1 MKPAPR
7 ASESGKVTWLH
18 HEAGENLRF
27 IRESMERG
35 TVFTGLSGRG
45 YVVGGFTALPVAW
58 LAAQQ
63 ASTDLWLGVWL
74 LELVLATC
82 VMLAFTARKARES
95 GTPLSSSITSRKLLM
110 AFVPAMLAGG
120 LLSFHLHLAG
130 ATKALPALWLTVY
143 GAAVITAGAWSI
155 RLIPLMGACFMLLGA
170 LAAFTPLNH
179 DVLLALGF
187 GGLHMGFGLWIWR
200 AHGG

>member
-1 MKPAPR
+1 MKTAPR
-7 ASESGKVTWLH
+7 APESEKVAWLH
-18 HEAGENLRF
+18 HDAGENLRF

-45 YVVGGFTALPVAW
+45 YVVGGFTALPAAW
-58 LAAQQ
+58 
-63 ASTDLWLGVWL
+63 
-74 LELVLATC
+74 
-82 VMLAFTARKARES
+82 
-95 GTPLSSSITSRKLLM
+95 
-110 AFVPAMLAGG
+110 LAGG

-170 LAAFTPLNH
+170 LAAFTPLNQ

-187 GGLHMGFGLWIWR
+187 DGLHMGFGLWIWR